1 MMRLI
6 STLWFSRWGACVPL
20 LAGLAWLGT
29 AAHAGWLA
37 FALAALPGSV
47 LLASGVAAALWPG
60 DPRPLQAGSLAA
72 ALGIGLGLISIAWVG
87 ILGGLGLVA
96 LSGAAFFSLGALSL
110 AQEIPTQDVPLQQRS
125 LSLAGAVAIDEA
137 LLGGVV
143 TLALRRRQD
152 GILREGIEALDF
164 FEKQGW
170 LEKPDTYHVAPP
182 ALEEATLRAARTRGI
197 EFEHLSFESGYEP
210 HAGEPGGER
219 WRSYASCHTAH
230 AWVMRHDSPE
240 RPWLMCVHGLQ
251 MGWPLADLTAFRAQW
266 LHHELGLNLIFPV
279 LPLHGPRGHGRISG
293 NGFLSEQTLDT
304 VHAFAQA
311 SWDLRRLISWIRCRG
326 GTRIGIHGISLGGYT
341 TALLASLEDGLACAI
356 PGIPAVDFSE
366 LTWRHAPPHELRRF
380 ERQGLGRA
388 ELEQVLRPV
397 APLALTPKVPKER
410 RYIYAGTADRLVP
423 PDQVRALWRHWDQPT
438 IHWYTGSHVS
448 FMLHAGV
455 RRFIKQALRDAGLVT

>member
-1 MMRLI
+1 MQLPTMP
-6 STLWFSRWGACVPL
+6 SFSRWGACVPL
-20 LAGLAWLGT
+20 IAGVAWIGA

-72 ALGIGLGLISIAWVG
+72 AVGIGLGLISIAWAG
-87 ILGGLGLVA
+87 ILGGFALAA
-96 LSGAAFFSLGALSL
+96 LSGTAFFSVGALSL
-110 AQEIPTQDVPLQQRS
+110 AQQIPTLDVPPQRRS

-137 LLGGVV
+137 LLGAVV
-143 TLALRRRQD
+143 TLALRRSRD
-152 GILREGIEALDF
+152 GILREGIQALEF
-164 FEKQGW
+164 FGHQGW
-170 LEKPDTYHVAPP
+170 LEKPHSYHVAPP
-182 ALEEATLRAARTRGI
+182 PLEQATLRTSRTRGI

-219 WRSYASCHTAH
+219 WRGYASCRTAH

-251 MGWPLADLTAFRAQW
+251 MGWPLADLTVFRARW
-266 LHHELGLNLIFPV
+266 LHHKLGLNLIFPV

-293 NGFLSEQTLDT
+293 NGFLSEQILDT

-341 TALLASLEDGLACAI
+341 AALLASLEDGLACAI
-356 PGIPAVDFSE
+356 PGIPAVDFAG
-366 LTWRHAPPHELRRF
+366 LTWRHAPPQQLQRF
-380 ERQGLGRA
+380 EREGLGRA

-410 RYIYAGTADRLVP
+410 RYIYGGTADRLVP
-423 PDQVRALWRHWDQPT
+423 PDQVHALWRHWDQPT

-448 FMLHAGV
+448 FMFHAGV
-455 RRFIKQALRDAGLVT
+455 RRFIEQALRDAGLVT